1 MFLGRASLRNTTD
14 WLLLKLFGP
23 DYWVP
28 NEVFTNLFFMI
39 KKKIF
44 KKDFLF
50 FFKKNFLF
58 KKDLYFVYNTNI
70 FCVKIYFWN
79 EIYFFTF
86 SSIFFCINFFF
97 HIKTFFSPKNTNI
110 LSKKFFF
117 YLVLQ
122 QMNNHSKWT
131 TPLIRLFYLFQIY
144 TCYFNSLSIVTSLVQ
159 INSLHH
165 FSQLERYQ

>member
-1 MFLGRASLRNTTD
+1 MAASEALLTR
-14 WLLLKLFGP
+14 WLCSQRSFNKYIFY
-23 DYWVP
+23 DQ
-28 NEVFTNLFFMI
+28 
-39 KKKIF
+39 KKKILQNEYIF
-44 KKDFLF
+44 KKDLH
-50 FFKKNFLF
+50 
-58 KKDLYFVYNTNI
+58 FVCNTNI

-117 YLVLQ
+117 NLVLQ